1 MISTYKTK
9 ANELDESLLNSIK
22 LTYLNKNIQ
31 IIVSEITED
40 YSISDMELTKRIF
53 EVDNNINV
61 INFTTDEFDNFV
73 EKLL

>member
-61 INFTTDEFDNFV
+61 VNFTADEFDNFV
-73 EKLL
+73 EELS

>member
-40 YSISDMELTKRIF
+40 YSISDKELTKRIF

-61 INFTTDEFDNFV
+61 IKFTTDEFDTFV
-73 EKLL
+73 DKLS